1 LRSPGKSVAVPAPL
15 GAPRLEGAVLDA
27 GVAEDDD
34 LGVRVSVPR
43 KYNRSWRLPPG
54 MDEHAVVTCLLRH
67 GTEVLLARRS
77 DAVGSYRGRWG
88 GVSGYAEG
96 TPESA
101 ARREI
106 DEEVGLLEAVEFV
119 RSADPLVVEDAD
131 RGTRWL
137 VHPFLFD
144 CSRTDID
151 PNEEIADH
159 EWVQPPAILD
169 RKTVPRLRETYRAV
183 APTVGTVAGDD
194 EHGSAYLSVRA
205 LEVLRDAA
213 ADVEAGGGS
222 DLAGLAAELRAARP
236 SMGVVWNRINRV
248 MADADGSPAAV
259 RERASAACRRA
270 LAADEE
276 AAAEAARRIGDRV
289 LTLSRSG
296 TVLAALRRADPET
309 VYVAESRPK
318 REGVGVAEELADE
331 VDVSLFVDAAVAHV
345 LATEPVDAVLVGAD
359 SVLADGRI
367 VNKVGT
373 RPAALAADAA
383 DVDCYAVCATDKV
396 LPTTDIALES
406 GPADEV
412 HGAEAVEV
420 LNPTFEVTPSRLFDG
435 LLTEEGALSTAE
447 VAAVADEHAALAERA
462 APRSD
467 PLDSPDG

>member
-1 LRSPGKSVAVPAPL
+1 
-15 GAPRLEGAVLDA
+15 
-27 GVAEDDD
+27 
-34 LGVRVSVPR
+34 
-43 KYNRSWRLPPG
+43 
-54 MDEHAVVTCLLRH
+54 MDERSVVTCFLRH
-67 GTEVLLARRS
+67 GTEVLLVRRS
-77 DAVGSYRGRWG
+77 NAVGFYREQWG

-96 TPESA
+96 TPGAA

-119 RSADPLVVEDAD
+119 RSADAFEMEDED

-144 CSRTDID
+144 CSSTAVD
-151 PNEEIADH
+151 PNKEIADH
-159 EWVQPPAILD
+159 EWVQPPEILD
-169 RKTVPRLRETYRAV
+169 RATVPRLWDTYRAV
-183 APTVGTVAGDD
+183 APTIGTATDDD

-213 ADVEAGGGS
+213 ADAEASGGD
-222 DLAGLAAELRAARP
+222 DLAGLAADLRAARP
-236 SMGVVWNRINRV
+236 SMGVVRNRINRV
-248 MADADGSPAAV
+248 MADADSPGAV

-270 LAADEE
+270 LAADSE

-289 LTLSRSG
+289 LTISRSG
-296 TVLAALRRADPET
+296 TVLGALRQADPET

-318 REGVGVAEELADE
+318 REGVGVAEDLADE
-331 VDVSLFVDAAVAHV
+331 VDVLLFVDAAVAHV

-359 SVLADGRI
+359 SVLADGRV

-383 DVDCYAVCATDKV
+383 GVDCYAVCAKDKIV
-396 LPTTDIALES
+396 PEADVALES
-406 GPADEV
+406 GPAGEV
-412 HGAEAVEV
+412 HGSEGVEV

-462 APRSD
+462 ERSE
-467 PLDSPDG
+467 